1 MSRRI
6 VVALGGNA
14 ILTDDASAE
23 AQQKTLLSTAKNLV
37 KFVENGDQLIIAHG
51 NGPQVGNLLLQQAAS
66 NSKKNP
72 AMPLNTCV
80 AMTQGG
86 IGYWIQKAMD
96 EVMAA
101 KGISKRAVSI
111 VTQIKVNNDDPAFKR
126 PTKTIGPFMSKDEA
140 SKYQKAHPN
149 YTVVEDAGRGYRRA
163 VPSPQPINIL
173 ESNAVEDLADK
184 GMIPISVGGG
194 GVAVSKKGNSLN
206 GEDAVIDKDF
216 ASAELAEETHADA
229 LITLTAVKNVYV
241 NYNKPDQKA
250 LTHVNVSDMEKY
262 IKQHQFPEGSMLP
275 KVQAAINYVKNTGN
289 EAVITALGNIDG
301 YLKDHSGTIITK
313 D

>member
-1 MSRRI
+1 
-6 VVALGGNA
+6 
-14 ILTDDASAE
+14 
-23 AQQKTLLSTAKNLV
+23 
-37 KFVENGDQLIIAHG
+37 
-51 NGPQVGNLLLQQAAS
+51 
-66 NSKKNP
+66 
-72 AMPLNTCV
+72 MPLNTCV

>member
-14 ILTDDASAE
+14 ILTNDASAE
-23 AQQKTLLSTAKNLV
+23 AQQKTLLNSAKNLV
-37 KFVENGDQLIIAHG
+37 KFVEHGDQLIIAHG

-66 NSKKNP
+66 NSKQNP

-101 KGISKRAVSI
+101 KGINKRAVSI

-126 PTKTIGPFMSKDEA
+126 PTKTIGPFMNKSKADQ
-140 SKYQKAHPN
+140 YQKAHPD
-149 YTVVEDAGRGYRRA
+149 YTIVEDAGRGYRRA

-173 ESNAVEDLADK
+173 ESNAVENLADQ

-194 GVAVSKKGNSLN
+194 GIAVSKKGNALN
-206 GEDAVIDKDF
+206 GEDAVIDKDY

-229 LITLTAVKNVYV
+229 LITLTAVNNVYV
-241 NYNKPDQKA
+241 NYNKPNQKA
-250 LTHVNVSDMEKY
+250 LTHVTIAELQKY
-262 IKQHQFPEGSMLP
+262 IQQHQFPEGSMLP
-275 KVQAAINYVKNTGN
+275 KVQAAINFVKDTGH
-289 EAVITALGNIDG
+289 EAVITALNNIDG
-301 YLKDHSGTIITK
+301 YLQNHSGTIITK
-313 D
+313 N